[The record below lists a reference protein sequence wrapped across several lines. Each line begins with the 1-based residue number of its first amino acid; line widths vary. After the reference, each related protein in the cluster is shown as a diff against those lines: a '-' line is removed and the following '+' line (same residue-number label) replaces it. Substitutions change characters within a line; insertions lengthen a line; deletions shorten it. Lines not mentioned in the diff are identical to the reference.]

1 MNPIEEQLKG
11 IVSSQE
17 QSTRWQKK
25 HEEHDDKRFE
35 KQQNAIEKLPNHEDI
50 EAIVSK
56 VMIEFFKTKGK
67 YTFYTIT
74 TIAVLIGALGVI
86 GGGLKYLLALLGF
99 SRMQ

>member
-1 MNPIEEQLKG
+1 MSHIEEQLKE
-11 IVSSQE
+11 IVKSQE
-17 QSTRWQKK
+17 KSADWQKK
-25 HEEHDDKRFE
+25 HEEHDDRRFKE
-35 KQQNAIEKLPNHEDI
+35 QQTALEKLPDHAAI

-56 VMIEFFKTKGK
+56 VMIEFFKSKGK

-74 TIAVLIGALGVI
+74 TIAILIGALGVI